1 MTNVPGMAKV
11 PCVNCREAVEVS
23 ERYAQGDHIRCGA
36 CGTDHKILRGD
47 RVRLVIGDV
56 SPLRDAL
63 AQNAQLVNR
72 LESDLARARA
82 SFGIGA
88 NGFGIGVIFAVYQ
101 VAIAGAP
108 ISKGLIVGSVLIA
121 LVSGGLLEGANWLFL
136 AKRHVIDTL
145 SRELEEAR
153 ADASR
158 LRAQIRDATR
168 T

>member
-1 MTNVPGMAKV
+1 MTNVSGTAKV
-11 PCVNCREAVEVS
+11 PCVNCREPVEIT

-47 RVRLVIGDV
+47 RVRLVLADV
-56 SPLRDAL
+56 TPLRDAL
-63 AQNAQLVNR
+63 AQNQQLVNR

-82 SFGIGA
+82 SFGIGV
-88 NGFGIGVIFAVYQ
+88 NGFGVGVIFAIYR
-101 VAIAGAP
+101 VAIDGAP
-108 ISKGLIVGSVLIA
+108 ISKSLIVASLLIA
-121 LVSGGLLEGANWLFL
+121 LVSGALLEGANWLFL
-136 AKRHVIDTL
+136 AKRHVMNALTQ
-145 SRELEEAR
+145 ELGDAR